1 MVNTRLLALISFIFR
16 GYLFLCVWT
25 AEQVL
30 CYLLRQLSYH
40 DTILSRPGTQSS
52 AKKKTTR
59 GIPWRIFAPK
69 RLTLKAFRSPQL
81 FGEFVDG
88 GTRFESHN
96 SPRAANELC
105 QEYQMRSTS
114 RNWRLIEIH
123 KPRSVNHLVYALI
136 AFEVRQLDWVGS
148 PRAELCCVTSRVYA
162 WNSSFTINTHGRPTS
177 TFKALIKY
185 VLIAQ
190 REIDWLRDWSR
201 FRLSDNQANFLRLP
215 KIEAK
220 DAE

>member
-1 MVNTRLLALISFIFR
+1 MVNTSSSCLDFIYFSGIFVFVCLNGRTSSLLFAPPAIIPWYHSFKTWNTIVREEEDDSRHSLENLYSEAFNLESISFASSFR
-16 GYLFLCVWT
+16 GI
-25 AEQVL
+25 
-30 CYLLRQLSYH
+30 R
-40 DTILSRPGTQSS
+40 
-52 AKKKTTR
+52 
-59 GIPWRIFAPK
+59 WR
-69 RLTLKAFRSPQL
+69 
-81 FGEFVDG
+81 

-114 RNWRLIEIH
+114 WNWRLIEIH

-136 AFEVRQLDWVGS
+136 AFEARQLDWVGS
-148 PRAELCCVTSRVYA
+148 PRAQLCCVTSRA
-162 WNSSFTINTHGRPTS
+162 SSFKSHFTINTHGRPTS

-201 FRLSDNQANFLRLP
+201 FWLSDNQANFLRFP